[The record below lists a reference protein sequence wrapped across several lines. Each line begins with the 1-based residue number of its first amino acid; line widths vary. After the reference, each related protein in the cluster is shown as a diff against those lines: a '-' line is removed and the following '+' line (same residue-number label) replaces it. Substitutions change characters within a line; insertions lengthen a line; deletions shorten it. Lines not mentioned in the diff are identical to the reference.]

1 MTQRIC
7 FLGRGG
13 VGKTILV
20 SNISAALAKAGYHVL
35 QVGNDISLSSTEL
48 LRESKE
54 ITPVL
59 DEFREKYNICVEDY
73 LVRTPSGVYCLELG
87 SIDPGAG
94 CQARGLSIIDE
105 MMAQQGMLDK
115 YKIDVVIYDIAGDTP
130 CTGYILPI
138 RQGVMDKVVLV
149 TNDRYPSVSTINC
162 LLSAVLRQ
170 GKNHP
175 PVYLL
180 ENQTDRFSDRALLDD
195 YARETNMT
203 LLGCVAYDELT
214 ERASLMDE
222 TVVCEYP
229 DSNSARELTLL
240 AQKIVSVDNANEPK
254 PFCRT
259 ELLRWQQQW
268 KLKKLEKLKR
278 MK

>member
-59 DEFREKYNICVEDY
+59 DEFREKYDICVEDY

-87 SIDPGAG
+87 SIDPGVG

>member
-59 DEFREKYNICVEDY
+59 DEFREKYDICVEDY

-195 YARETNMT
+195 YARETNIT

>member
-59 DEFREKYNICVEDY
+59 DEFREKYDICVEDY

-195 YARETNMT
+195 YAHETNMT

>member
-59 DEFREKYNICVEDY
+59 DEFREKYDICVEAY

>member
-20 SNISAALAKAGYHVL
+20 SNISAVLAKAGYHVL

-59 DEFREKYNICVEDY
+59 DEFREKYDICVEDY

-195 YARETNMT
+195 FARETNMT

>member
-20 SNISAALAKAGYHVL
+20 SNISAALAKEGYHVL
-35 QVGNDISLSSTEL
+35 QIGNDISLSSTEL

-59 DEFREKYNICVEDY
+59 DEFRLKYDICIEDY
-73 LVRTPSGVYCLELG
+73 LVQTPSGVYCMELG

-94 CQARGLSIIDE
+94 CQARGLSIVDE
-105 MMAQQGMLDK
+105 MMIQQGLLEK
-115 YKIDVVIYDIAGDTP
+115 YRIDVVIYDIAGDTP

-138 RQGVMDKVVLV
+138 REGIMDKAVLV
-149 TNDRYPSVSTINC
+149 TNDRYPSVSTVNC
-162 LLSAVLRQ
+162 LMSAVLRQ
-170 GKNHP
+170 GESHP
-175 PVYLL
+175 PVFLV
-180 ENQTDRFSDRALLDD
+180 ENQTDRFSERALLDA
-195 YARETNMT
+195 YAKETNVT
-203 LLGCVAYDELT
+203 LLGCVSYDELT
-214 ERASLMDE
+214 ERAALMDE

-229 DSNSARELTLL
+229 DSDAAAVMTDL
-240 AQKIVSVDNANEPK
+240 AKKIVTAGYAAEPK

-259 ELLRWQQQW
+259 ELLMWQQQW

>member
-59 DEFREKYNICVEDY
+59 DEFREKYDIYVEDY

>member
-59 DEFREKYNICVEDY
+59 DEFREKYDICVEDY

-105 MMAQQGMLDK
+105 MMVQQGMLDK